1 MKVCLRPD
9 VSEFK
14 SDIGG
19 VNRVVADLSR
29 YLPDL
34 GIEIVSDPF
43 SADIVHC
50 HAVTWDPRVN
60 IYTNHGFY
68 PEPVTPWEIHAAK
81 VMSKLITSASI
92 VTSVSEWSPRLYEDR
107 FKVKARVIRNGV
119 PIKSLAHTPKGRILR
134 EHGFDKPFFLWGK
147 NMLRSKAA
155 CAAAVDLARACP
167 DIPFIMTFSPAGMIV
182 PKNVHITGA
191 VPYKTM
197 KMMIRDCLALVATER
212 ECFSVQHIE
221 AMAMGKPIIGWK
233 HGGAIEV
240 VENDVNGYLV
250 DPGMALASLVEP
262 LLDNYER
269 LSSNASKMAKNYDLI
284 DSILPQYIACYKEC
298 LEMPVSPFK
307 VSIIITCYNKASS
320 IEATA
325 LSALSQ
331 VFRDP
336 FEVIIIDDC
345 STDDSREVLI
355 DLQRRFSG
363 LQLIFNK
370 ENMGASKSRNKA
382 IEATQ
387 SEFVVPLDGD
397 DWIDSEY
404 LAKLYPVMESDRSLG
419 IVYCDFDCF
428 GEMPGVAI
436 GHEWDY
442 DKLLQTNFVP
452 CCSLFRKEA
461 WRRCGGYRDIFGWE
475 DWDFWVAI
483 GEIGYTG
490 ARVPEVLFHY
500 RATSTSKGWE
510 SALIGKELAQSIR
523 DAHSQFRGPTDE
535 KIEADQK
542 FFKRY
547 LDMKAKQE
555 EELIVE
561 EPIVDKETIVEEP
574 IVEEEFPVEAE
585 FPISNDYIEE
595 YIEDDMKQDSLD
607 VEEVQL
613 RYTGGLRAPL
623 TIYGTSGK
631 RYQFSGRVPVNIL
644 AKDIDSILKTGLFE
658 EFINGE

>member
-19 VNRVVADLSR
+19 VNRVVADLTR

-34 GIEIVSDPF
+34 GVEIVSDPS
-43 SADIVHC
+43 SADVVHC

-68 PEPVTPWEIHAAK
+68 SEPVTPWEIHAAK
-81 VMSKLITSASI
+81 VMSKLITSAGI

-107 FKVKARVIRNGV
+107 FRVKARVIRNGV

-221 AMAMGKPIIGWK
+221 AMAMGKPIIGWR
-233 HGGAIEV
+233 HGGAAEIV
-240 VENDVNGYLV
+240 VEDENGYLV
-250 DPGMALASLVEP
+250 DPDKPLFPLVEP

-269 LSSNASKMAKNYDLI
+269 LSNTAREMANGYDLHKV
-284 DSILPQYIACYKEC
+284 ILPQYISCYEEC
-298 LEMPVSPFK
+298 MGITEYTNVAS
-307 VSIIITCYNKASS
+307 VIITCYNKESVITDAVK
-320 IEATA
+320 
-325 LSALSQ
+325 SALSQ
-331 VFRDP
+331 AFAYP
-336 FEVIIIDDC
+336 FEVLVIDDC
-345 STDDSREVLI
+345 STDGSRDVLI
-355 DLQRRFSG
+355 DLQKRFPG
-363 LQLIFNK
+363 LKLIFNE
-370 ENMGASKSRNKA
+370 ENIGAAMSRNKA
-382 IEATQ
+382 IEATE

-404 LAKLYPVMESDRSLG
+404 LARLYPIIRDDKSLG
-419 IVYCDFDCF
+419 IVYCDFVRF
-428 GEMPGVAI
+428 GEMPGPVV
-436 GHEWDY
+436 GKDWDY
-442 DKLLQTNFVP
+442 ENLLDHNFVP
-452 CCSLFRKEA
+452 CCSMFRKEA
-461 WRRCGGYRDIFGWE
+461 WRRCGGYRQMFGWE
-475 DWDFWVAI
+475 DWDFWIAI
-483 GEIGYTG
+483 GEIGYSG
-490 ARVPEVLFHY
+490 ARIPEVLFHY
-500 RATSTSKGWE
+500 RSTSTSKGWE
-510 SALIGKELAQSIR
+510 SAVRAKDLAASIR
-523 DAHSQFRGPTDE
+523 AAHPQYRGPTDDE
-535 KIEADQK
+535 IETSQK
-542 FFKRY
+542 FFRHY
-547 LDMKAKQE
+547 LEIKAKQE
-555 EELIVE
+555 EEQIVE
-561 EPIVDKETIVEEP
+561 ESIVEDP
-574 IVEEEFPVEAE
+574 IVEEEFPAESE
-585 FPISNDYIEE
+585 FPISNDCTEEYIEE
-595 YIEDDMKQDSLD
+595 YVEDNKKQENLD
-607 VEEVQL
+607 VKEVQL